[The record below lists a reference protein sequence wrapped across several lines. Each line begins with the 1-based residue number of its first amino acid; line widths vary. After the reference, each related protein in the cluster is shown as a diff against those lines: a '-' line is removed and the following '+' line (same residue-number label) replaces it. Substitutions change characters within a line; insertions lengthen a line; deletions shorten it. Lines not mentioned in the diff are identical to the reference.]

1 MPHKFDVFKIITVL
15 GKISIV
21 SNVETLLID
30 EIEHRG
36 FYKLRCTLIPSKFK
50 LDIKFI
56 STEEDILYSY
66 QLYTDKAI
74 ARWDNEP
81 HYPDLNNYPHHFH
94 YKEKIEASMLSGKPI
109 QDVRKVCSFV
119 KGIIGNI

>member
-1 MPHKFDVFKIITVL
+1 MPHKFDIFRIITVL
-15 GKISIV
+15 KKNSIV

-50 LDIKFI
+50 LDIKYI
-56 STEEDILYSY
+56 NTEEYFLYSY

-94 YKEKIEASMLSGKPI
+94 YKDNIGASLLSGNPM
-109 QDVRKVCSFV
+109 QDLKKVYSFV
-119 KGIIGNI
+119 KEIIENI